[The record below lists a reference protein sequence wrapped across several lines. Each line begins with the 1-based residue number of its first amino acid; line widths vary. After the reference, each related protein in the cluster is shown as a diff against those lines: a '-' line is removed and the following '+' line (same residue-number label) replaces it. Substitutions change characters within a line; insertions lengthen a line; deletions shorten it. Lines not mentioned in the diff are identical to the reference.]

1 MASTA
6 EHRLPK
12 RRRRRLTVALAV
24 LLTAGGAGG
33 ATAAWSARQG
43 SPRTA
48 PDHPVRLDTVKV
60 TRTDLGSDRTLPGT
74 LGHGPLRTLKGTGTG
89 VLTELPSPGAT
100 AVRGKPL
107 YRVDD
112 RPVVVFLGDTPFFRA
127 LDKPGLRGNDVTVLA
142 DNLRALGYDVGDT
155 GGGSGTGGTRGGAPS
170 RFASPGS
177 EFTPSLS
184 AALKRWQRDTGQE
197 ATGTLLPGRA
207 LVLPGPV
214 RVNTVTAVPGD
225 PAEGEVLTYTTTAK
239 SVAVSVDAAEVG
251 ALRTGQSV
259 TITLPDSREIPGT
272 VTAVSHAVQ
281 GGSAD
286 DPTAQTGAP
295 TVDVTVTPRHSA
307 DVKALDS
314 ASVQVRFST
323 TDRKGVLAVP
333 VTALLA
339 LSEGGYAL
347 QRPDSSL
354 VPVETGMFADGLVE
368 VSGAGVSEG
377 MTVVTAS

>member
-1 MASTA
+1 MTRTA
-6 EHRLPK
+6 DHRLPR

-43 SPRTA
+43 GPQTA
-48 PDHPVRLDTVKV
+48 PEHPVRLDTVKV
-60 TRTDLGSDRTLPGT
+60 TRTDLSTDRTLPGT
-74 LGHGPLRTLKGTGTG
+74 LGYGPLRTLKGTGPG
-89 VLTELPSPGAT
+89 VLTKLPSPGAT

-107 YRVDD
+107 YRVNDQ
-112 RPVVVFLGDTPFFRA
+112 PVTVFLGDTPFFRA
-127 LDKPGLRGNDVTVLA
+127 LDKPGLRGRDVTVLA
-142 DNLRALGYDVGDT
+142 DNLRALGYDIGHT
-155 GGGSGTGGTRGGAPS
+155 TNHAPTRYAPGGT
-170 RFASPGS
+170 
-177 EFTPSLS
+177 EFTVELS

-197 ATGTLLPGRA
+197 ATGTLTPGRA
-207 LVLPGPV
+207 LVLPGPA
-214 RVNTVTAVPGD
+214 RVNSVTAIPGD

-239 SVAVSVDAAEVG
+239 SVAVNVDAAEVG

-272 VTAVSHAVQ
+272 VTSVAGAVQ
-281 GGSAD
+281 GGSAED
-286 DPTAQTGAP
+286 QTAQAGPP
-295 TVDVTVTPRHSA
+295 TVAVTVTPRHAA
-307 DVKALDS
+307 DVKGLDS
-314 ASVQVRFST
+314 ASVQVRFT
-323 TDRKGVLAVP
+323 ATDRKGVLAVP

-347 QRPDSSL
+347 QRPDSTL
-354 VPVETGMFADGLVE
+354 VPVETGVFADGMVE